1 MTGRMGETRARPEG
15 FRPRAR
21 WLDEAKGV
29 PLAAIVNELGLA
41 WERAGKRL
49 VACPACGAEKPAQ
62 SHRSAGAVVLVD
74 RGTRWWCSSCNERG
88 DGPDLVSLVVF
99 GRPLRPGDPELSR
112 DLRGWFGARG
122 WCSTE
127 GPVERVTLRPAPP
140 PERARPLVTEAQ
152 LGELW
157 GRCGPVTADGP
168 VSAWLRSRGLD
179 PVAIEDRGLAR
190 ALPEQPPGWAS
201 FWRTLGGRCILPV
214 FGQAGELVSLQA
226 RTVLG
231 AGPKSLAPKG
241 SDRSAG
247 VLADGTGRALLRG
260 EAWLLESGCRA
271 VFITEGDVDWLT
283 RASWVGEADSASPV
297 LGVLGADA
305 WPQWLPERIPAGW
318 DVHVD
323 VHRDEA
329 GERLL
334 GRVVRALAEKCPIY
348 RISPGVAA

>member
-1 MTGRMGETRARPEG
+1 MTGHVNDPRAQPEG
-15 FRPRAR
+15 SRLRAR
-21 WLDEAKGV
+21 WLDEAKGI
-29 PLAAIVNELGLA
+29 PLAAIINELGIA

-49 VACPACGAEKPAQ
+49 VACPSCGAEKPAQ

-74 RGTRWWCSSCNERG
+74 RGTRWWCSVCNERG

-99 GRPLRPGDPELSR
+99 GRPFRPGEPELSR
-112 DLRGWFGARG
+112 KLRGWFGARG

-140 PERARPLVTEAQ
+140 PERRRAGVTEAQ

-157 GRCGPVTADGP
+157 GRCGPVTADEP
-168 VSAWLRSRGLD
+168 VSAWLRSRALD

-231 AGPKSLAPKG
+231 TGPKSLAPKG
-241 SDRSAG
+241 CDRSAG

-271 VFITEGDVDWLT
+271 VFLEEGDVDWLT
-283 RASWVGEADSASPV
+283 RASMSGEADSASPV

-305 WPQWLPERIPAGW
+305 LPDWLPAKIPSGW
-318 DVHVD
+318 AVLMDE
-323 VHRDEA
+323 HRDEA
-329 GERLL
+329 GARLL
-334 GRVVRALAEKCPIY
+334 ERVRRALSHRCHVSAL
-348 RISPGVAA
+348 GGAA